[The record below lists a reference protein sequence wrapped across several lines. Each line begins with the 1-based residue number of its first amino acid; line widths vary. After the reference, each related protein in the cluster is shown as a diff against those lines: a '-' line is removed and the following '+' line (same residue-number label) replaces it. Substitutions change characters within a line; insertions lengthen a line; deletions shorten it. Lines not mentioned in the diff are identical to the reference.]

1 MSGNK
6 NARISNRTETGT
18 LSDAANLADGAATSI
33 VDTTGFR
40 YMTIFAKATNDFS
53 LTVQYSLTNSASKM
67 ISLYLQDFGTNSVN
81 SINVVHQ
88 VLEHPPPFVR
98 FINFNGSQA
107 NALTLYY
114 QLSN

>member
-6 NARISNRTETGT
+6 NARISNRTLVAT
-18 LSDAANLADGAATSI
+18 LSDAANLADGAATAI
-33 VDTTGFR
+33 VDTAGYR
-40 YMTIFAKATNDFS
+40 YMTIFGKATNDFG
-53 LTVQYSLTNSASKM
+53 LTVQYSTTNSASKM
-67 ISLYLQDFGTNSVN
+67 ISLYLQDFGTSSVNSVN
-81 SINVVHQ
+81 VIHQ
-88 VLEHPPPFVR
+88 VLEHPARFVR

>member
-1 MSGNK
+1 MSGNQ
-6 NARISNRTETGT
+6 NARILNRTAVAT
-18 LSDAANLADGAATSI
+18 LSDAVNLADGAATSI
-33 VDTTGFR
+33 VDTAGYR
-40 YMTIFAKATNDFS
+40 YMTVFGKATNDFG
-53 LTVQYSLTNSASKM
+53 LTVQYSTTNSASKM

-81 SINVVHQ
+81 NINVCHQ
-88 VLEHPPPFVR
+88 VLEYPARFVR

>member
-1 MSGNK
+1 
-6 NARISNRTETGT
+6 
-18 LSDAANLADGAATSI
+18 
-33 VDTTGFR
+33 
-40 YMTIFAKATNDFS
+40 MTVFGKATNDFG

-67 ISLYLQDFGTNSVN
+67 ISLYLQDFGTSSVNSVN
-81 SINVVHQ
+81 VIHQ
-88 VLEHPPPFVR
+88 VLEHPARYVR